1 MSPCRS
7 SGPWVI
13 GPTGCSKSDT
23 RTTPR
28 PVGGSLDDMQEP
40 PDRRVIG
47 LAMQF
52 PDPDFLWPILGAI
65 VAGGLIGIER
75 EYRASP
81 AGFRTHILVCLSSA
95 LLMLAAVHQI
105 QWLTDT
111 PADLIRIDPV
121 RMAHGI
127 LTGIGFLCGGVIF
140 REGFTVRG
148 LTTAASLWATSA
160 LGVLFGVGF
169 YGLAALGSL
178 STLAVLAAV
187 RLSEAVLPQ
196 RRYADIRIRFRAE
209 AVMDV
214 RSVRALLTAQGL
226 QPQGIERD
234 GDSERLEF
242 STTAGGYT
250 EARAD
255 ALAVSCRSNPSVLS
269 FRCRPHDA

>member
-1 MSPCRS
+1 
-7 SGPWVI
+7 
-13 GPTGCSKSDT
+13 
-23 RTTPR
+23 
-28 PVGGSLDDMQEP
+28 MQ
-40 PDRRVIG
+40 
-47 LAMQF
+47 L
-52 PDPDFLWPILGAI
+52 PDPDLLWPVAGAI

-111 PADLIRIDPV
+111 PTDIIRIDPV

-148 LTTAASLWATSA
+148 LTTAASLWSTSA
-160 LGVLFGVGF
+160 LGILFGVGF
-169 YGLAALGSL
+169 YGLAVLGSL

-187 RLSEAVLPQ
+187 SVTEAMLPQ
-196 RRYADIRIRFRAE
+196 RRYADITIRYGT
-209 AVMDV
+209 DV
-214 RSVRALLTAQGL
+214 VVDLETVRTLLIAQGL
-226 QPQGIERD
+226 QPQGIDQDTSAEA
-234 GDSERLEF
+234 LEF
-242 STTAGGYT
+242 STTAGDYT

-255 ALAVSCRSNPSVLS
+255 ALAAAFRANPSVLG
-269 FRCRPHDA
+269 FRCRPHHA